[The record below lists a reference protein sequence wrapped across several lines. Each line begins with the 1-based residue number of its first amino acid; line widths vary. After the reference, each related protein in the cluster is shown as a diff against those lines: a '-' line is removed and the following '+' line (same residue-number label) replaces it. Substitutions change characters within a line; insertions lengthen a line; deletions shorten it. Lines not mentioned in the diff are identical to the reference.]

1 VRLAKILFAEV
12 PRGKLLAKEISKGG
26 KIMNAYSKKNLGEV
40 LARLASAKRAADGL
54 KADRDRIAKMLREA
68 RIRVKANK
76 AANGDV
82 YDPNYAHYVANPLG
96 PDPRD

>member
-1 VRLAKILFAEV
+1 
-12 PRGKLLAKEISKGG
+12 
-26 KIMNAYSKKNLGEV
+26 MNEKSKKNLREV
-40 LARLASAKRAADGL
+40 LARLASAKRATDGL

-76 AANGDV
+76 AI
-82 YDPNYAHYVANPLG
+82 YDGIYTPDEDYDWSVKAIDFRG